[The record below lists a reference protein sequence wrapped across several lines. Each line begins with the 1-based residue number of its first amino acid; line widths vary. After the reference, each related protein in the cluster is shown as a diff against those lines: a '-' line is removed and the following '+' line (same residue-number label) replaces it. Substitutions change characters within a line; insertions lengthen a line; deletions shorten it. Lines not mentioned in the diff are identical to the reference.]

1 MLHDDFP
8 VLFHSAGVHQF
19 VFLGCVGLVLV
30 LAQMIRGAH
39 TASFCNS
46 CANPIAREQN
56 NMSLPAKDVASDTE
70 HEHKKVATWRGQD
83 RLLGLKW
90 AEPMPAIPSTP
101 QPPQKKAKTAAWA
114 EGHVPQEWSQVS
126 QSSCMSSGEHK
137 VMASPE
143 SPMKLPNTTKVS
155 TPTSGTSSGMHAY
168 AVWWHPICD
177 TGFDY
182 RGVHAGGTNA
192 WNYIQTW
199 LPKGQYEGSKVRLRR
214 FPDVTAAMEGYTKEC
229 RQHKAPDMPKLWK
242 H

>member
-46 CANPIAREQN
+46 SAILSAREQI

-114 EGHVPQEWSQVS
+114 EGNVPQEWSQVS
-126 QSSCMSSGEHK
+126 QSSCMS
-137 VMASPE
+137 
-143 SPMKLPNTTKVS
+143 
-155 TPTSGTSSGMHAY
+155 
-168 AVWWHPICD
+168 
-177 TGFDY
+177 
-182 RGVHAGGTNA
+182 
-192 WNYIQTW
+192 
-199 LPKGQYEGSKVRLRR
+199 
-214 FPDVTAAMEGYTKEC
+214 
-229 RQHKAPDMPKLWK
+229 
-242 H
+242 